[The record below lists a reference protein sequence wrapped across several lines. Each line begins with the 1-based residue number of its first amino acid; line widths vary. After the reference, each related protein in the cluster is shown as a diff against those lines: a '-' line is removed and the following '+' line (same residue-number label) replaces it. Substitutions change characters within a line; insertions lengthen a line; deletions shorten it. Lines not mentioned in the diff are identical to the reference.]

1 MKQDTGVL
9 RVAYSHYRYRTL
21 FFTLLASLV
30 ALPAVRPLGLGSSVV
45 EGFLAANLV
54 AAVFAFGEGRLRRF
68 AFVALF
74 IALVARPGA
83 ALFHV
88 AAVSVGSLAVWGV
101 LALLAAAGALR
112 FALQGQSV
120 GAEQMFAALSAYV
133 LGGLFF
139 GLLYWVMGQFTP
151 GSLLEGGAPAL
162 AVPSVYTAIYFSFV
176 TLASLGYGD
185 VLPVS
190 DPARGL
196 AVIEAVGGQ
205 LYLAVMVARMVSAW
219 R

>member
-9 RVAYSHYRYRTL
+9 REAYSNHRYRIL

-151 GSLLEGGAPAL
+151 GSIVEGGAP
-162 AVPSVYTAIYFSFV
+162 VPSVFTAIYFSFV

-205 LYLAVMVARMVSAW
+205 LYLAVMVARLVSAW

>member
-9 RVAYSHYRYRTL
+9 RVAYSNHRYRIL

-151 GSLLEGGAPAL
+151 GSIVEGGAP
-162 AVPSVYTAIYFSFV
+162 VPSVFTAIYFSFV

-205 LYLAVMVARMVSAW
+205 LYLAVMVARLVSAW

>member
-1 MKQDTGVL
+1 ML
-9 RVAYSHYRYRTL
+9 RVAYSNHRYRIL

-30 ALPAVRPLGLGSSVV
+30 ALPVVRPLGLGSSVA
-45 EGFLAANLV
+45 EGFLAANLI
-54 AAVFAFGEGRLRRF
+54 AAIFAVGKGRLRQL

-74 IALVARPGA
+74 IALIARPGA

-120 GAEQMFAALSAYV
+120 GGEQMFAALSAYL

-151 GSLLEGGAPAL
+151 GSLLEGGAPDL

-190 DPARGL
+190 DPVRGL

>member
-9 RVAYSHYRYRTL
+9 REAYSNHRYRIL

-120 GAEQMFAALSAYV
+120 GGEQMFAALSAYL

-151 GSLLEGGAPAL
+151 GSIVEGGAP
-162 AVPSVYTAIYFSFV
+162 VPSVFTAIYFSFV

-205 LYLAVMVARMVSAW
+205 LYLAVMVARLVSAW